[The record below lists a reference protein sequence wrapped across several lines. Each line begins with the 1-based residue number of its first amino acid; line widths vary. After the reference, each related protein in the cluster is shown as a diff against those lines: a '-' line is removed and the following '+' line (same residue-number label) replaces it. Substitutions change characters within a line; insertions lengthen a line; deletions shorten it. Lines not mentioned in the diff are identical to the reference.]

1 VSVYAQSADG
11 AYHEFPDGTP
21 QSTMDAAMV
30 SYAQKS
36 KLANA
41 APAPQP
47 TAAPAP
53 QPSAAPAPVAAGPKP
68 KSDVVGFGSTT
79 AQTLDQALTR
89 LGDIPG
95 LKSLYEHIDF
105 PGKEL
110 LGPVASAGR
119 EAIRGVADQSRIA
132 QQQYDPSARGQF
144 AGRMGMGIAAGP
156 VGGPAAQGAI
166 QGFAESDAPRGDWL
180 GVAKD
185 TGLGAVYGLAGDKL
199 TGGLLKGLMPEA
211 RAAAGGASKP
221 LSAATGKLPSQPG
234 KIVLALEKT
243 KNDAYDTLKN
253 LKAAYTPDAVTR
265 LVDNLHGTLGKLTTT
280 QTRHADA
287 YSTVGA
293 VTQDLEDL
301 MTRGHVT
308 PNDLDELRQVIT
320 RDIVE
325 STDKATQRVG
335 LRLRETWDDF
345 MNNAKQGDMAPMP
358 GSTATPQQV
367 QVAQDAARVANSR
380 FRKAEAVDEA
390 MTVAGLKRGMT
401 YAGGNADNATRQEV
415 TSLINPRSA
424 RRITNLSPEEEAA
437 ALKVNQGGSNPATSF
452 VHDAARL
459 YGRSSP
465 LVGGLNMLQS
475 LKQLG
480 AATAAGAGAGLFGGP
495 VGVISHMVASSA
507 SKLISDAWT
516 RNNVTNLMR
525 VIAKGGDDAGALA
538 QRQLESMAAKNPEV
552 RSFMHALAADMR
564 EYGAAAAGA
573 GGMAVTG
580 SHAQQPQP
588 QHAR

>member
-1 VSVYAQSADG
+1 
-11 AYHEFPDGTP
+11 
-21 QSTMDAAMV
+21 
-30 SYAQKS
+30 
-36 KLANA
+36 
-41 APAPQP
+41 
-47 TAAPAP
+47 
-53 QPSAAPAPVAAGPKP
+53 
-68 KSDVVGFGSTT
+68 
-79 AQTLDQALTR
+79 
-89 LGDIPG
+89 
-95 LKSLYEHIDF
+95 
-105 PGKEL
+105 
-110 LGPVASAGR
+110 
-119 EAIRGVADQSRIA
+119 
-132 QQQYDPSARGQF
+132 
-144 AGRMGMGIAAGP
+144 
-156 VGGPAAQGAI
+156 
-166 QGFAESDAPRGDWL
+166 
-180 GVAKD
+180 
-185 TGLGAVYGLAGDKL
+185 
-199 TGGLLKGLMPEA
+199 
-211 RAAAGGASKP
+211 
-221 LSAATGKLPSQPG
+221 
-234 KIVLALEKT
+234 
-243 KNDAYDTLKN
+243 
-253 LKAAYTPDAVTR
+253 
-265 LVDNLHGTLGKLTTT
+265 
-280 QTRHADA
+280 
-287 YSTVGA
+287 
-293 VTQDLEDL
+293 
-301 MTRGHVT
+301 
-308 PNDLDELRQVIT
+308 
-320 RDIVE
+320 
-325 STDKATQRVG
+325 
-335 LRLRETWDDF
+335 
-345 MNNAKQGDMAPMP
+345 MAPMP